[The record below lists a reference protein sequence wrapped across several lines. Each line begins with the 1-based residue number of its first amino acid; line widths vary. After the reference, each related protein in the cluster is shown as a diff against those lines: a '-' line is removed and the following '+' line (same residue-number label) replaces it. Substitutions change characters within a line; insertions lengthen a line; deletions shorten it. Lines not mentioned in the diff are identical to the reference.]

1 MHYFSNELC
10 WFSISRKHTRSW
22 QTHFSNFLCTDL
34 HKHKLLQTNK
44 LKEKKTSKP
53 SLPLK
58 FWNLIWRARNIFF
71 TIILSLF
78 TSVTKDRHWR
88 IQMINICTSSKFQL
102 PQASICHLEICKTD
116 GEHHACLANQSALQ
130 CIKNNCTSSKF
141 QLSSNNFHHE
151 IKQRGITM
159 RA

>member
-1 MHYFSNELC
+1 MY
-10 WFSISRKHTRSW
+10 WFSISQTRTRSW
-22 QTHFSNFLCTDL
+22 QNHFSNFLCTDL

-44 LKEKKTSKP
+44 FKKKKSKP

-58 FWNLIWRARNIFF
+58 FPNLIWWARIIFSNNF
-71 TIILSLF
+71 VICYICY
-78 TSVTKDRHWR
+78 KGQWR
-88 IQMINICTSSKFQL
+88 IQIINICTSSKFQL

-130 CIKNNCTSSKF
+130 FIKNNCTSSKF